1 MCKAAGTHRTD
12 QVQTATQPVAA
23 LPGSVRRANARTTAV
38 PRRLPSL
45 SLSPVSCRLLR
56 DLRQGPLAATVDRMV
71 PIQLSDVPA
80 STRLAAGTAART
92 AGMKD
97 LLVSVRRSGQDYPS
111 CWLRGLCRRQPRQR
125 GWRIRLEAQR
135 NVFRRRIELVRAVF
149 RSNRIAMLLNYIMDS
164 DSRTLLVI
172 CIC

>member
-12 QVQTATQPVAA
+12 QVQATQPVAA

-45 SLSPVSCRLLR
+45 SLSPVSCRLRLLR
-56 DLRQGPLAATVDRMV
+56 DLRQGPLAATVDRMA
-71 PIQLSDVPA
+71 PIQLSGVPA

-111 CWLRGLCRRQPRQR
+111 YWLRGLCAGDSPGIAAGGSGGRRSTVSFDDGGVMP
-125 GWRIRLEAQR
+125 
-135 NVFRRRIELVRAVF
+135 
-149 RSNRIAMLLNYIMDS
+149 
-164 DSRTLLVI
+164 
-172 CIC
+172 

>member
-1 MCKAAGTHRTD
+1 MCKAAGTRRTD

-23 LPGSVRRANARTTAV
+23 LPGSVRCANARTTAA
-38 PRRLPSL
+38 PRRLP

-80 STRLAAGTAART
+80 STRLAAGTAAET

-97 LLVSVRRSGQDYPS
+97 PLVSVRRSGQDYPS
-111 CWLRGLCRRQPRQR
+111 YWLRGLCRRQPWHR
-125 GWRIRLEAQR
+125 GWQIRREAQHG
-135 NVFRRRIELVRAVF
+135 VFRRWWCY
-149 RSNRIAMLLNYIMDS
+149 AM
-164 DSRTLLVI
+164 T
-172 CIC
+172 